1 MREMPDM
8 ARCHSNG
15 CWLARNIAMASTFSW
30 ANARGMLSRS
40 ARTSP
45 GATGLA
51 AAPRARLQPIKLN
64 VRYANVVN
72 TVRSL
77 RDGGRVSV
85 DSELGDPRVCDGK
98 PLDPVRVS
106 ELPVDDESRGQKPGR
121 SFDAVRSEEAAV
133 ENRGW
138 FRRRRGVCLRPAQRL
153 VVELDGAL
161 HKGVVV
167 KHWVS
172 QLNVRVTSVVRRR
185 CFILL
190 LQIGTGGGLPRPEV
204 VWVAI
209 G

>member
-15 CWLARNIAMASTFSW
+15 CRLARKIAMASTFSW
-30 ANARGMLSRS
+30 ANARGMQSRS
-40 ARTSP
+40 VRTSP
-45 GATGLA
+45 TVTGQA

-85 DSELGDPRVCDGK
+85 DGELGDPGVCDGK

-121 SFDAVRSEEAAV
+121 SFDAVFHDEAAV
-133 ENRGW
+133 ENRRW
-138 FRRRRGVCLRPAQRL
+138 FWRRRGVCLRPAQRL

-167 KHWVS
+167 KHRVS
-172 QLNVRVTSVVRRR
+172 QLNVRVASDRKSV
-185 CFILL
+185 
-190 LQIGTGGGLPRPEV
+190 G
-204 VWVAI
+204 
-209 G
+209 